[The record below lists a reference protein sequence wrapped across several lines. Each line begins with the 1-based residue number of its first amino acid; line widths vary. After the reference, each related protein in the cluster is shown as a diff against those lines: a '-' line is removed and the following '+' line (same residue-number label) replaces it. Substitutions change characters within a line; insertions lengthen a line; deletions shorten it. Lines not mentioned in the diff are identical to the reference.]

1 MARSAV
7 AETRRV
13 VWNLRSTTVN
23 LQEPRSVVAEEGA
36 KLERRIGVKPEIAST
51 GDERLLAPEVGAVIQ
66 RLLRVAFDNIWTHS
80 AAKHV
85 RVLLDFG
92 LHVFTLIIEDDG
104 KGFDPDDVDLLSAG
118 RVGLAGIAERLRVV
132 GGSLRIESAANH
144 GTRVWGIVPYE
155 PTAPVPKAKPV
166 MPAPAATAATP
177 APNVSKR
184 IRVVLIDD
192 HSMVR
197 EGLEHMLSDQ
207 PDLQVIGA
215 AATGSE
221 GLRIIN
227 ELHPEVVLCD
237 LQLPDISGVEV
248 ISRVRTLFPDIRCI
262 IVTTY
267 DHDDFIYEG
276 IKAGAKGYVLKDVS
290 STELAE
296 AVRAAARNESLLQP
310 VVAGKLLERFGEMA
324 RQGDMVEPLTEREI
338 GVLRALATGSRNKE
352 IALQLSLSESTIKTH
367 LASIFGKL
375 GVTTRT
381 EAVTRGRELGL
392 IPL

>member
-1 MARSAV
+1 
-7 AETRRV
+7 
-13 VWNLRSTTVN
+13 
-23 LQEPRSVVAEEGA
+23 
-36 KLERRIGVKPEIAST
+36 
-51 GDERLLAPEVGAVIQ
+51 
-66 RLLRVAFDNIWTHS
+66 VAFDNIWTHS

-104 KGFDPDDVDLLSAG
+104 KGFDPDEVDLLSAG

>member
-1 MARSAV
+1 
-7 AETRRV
+7 
-13 VWNLRSTTVN
+13 
-23 LQEPRSVVAEEGA
+23 
-36 KLERRIGVKPEIAST
+36 
-51 GDERLLAPEVGAVIQ
+51 
-66 RLLRVAFDNIWTHS
+66 
-80 AAKHV
+80 
-85 RVLLDFG
+85 
-92 LHVFTLIIEDDG
+92 
-104 KGFDPDDVDLLSAG
+104 
-118 RVGLAGIAERLRVV
+118 
-132 GGSLRIESAANH
+132 
-144 GTRVWGIVPYE
+144 
-155 PTAPVPKAKPV
+155 
-166 MPAPAATAATP
+166 
-177 APNVSKR
+177 
-184 IRVVLIDD
+184 VVLIDD

>member
-1 MARSAV
+1 
-7 AETRRV
+7 
-13 VWNLRSTTVN
+13 
-23 LQEPRSVVAEEGA
+23 
-36 KLERRIGVKPEIAST
+36 
-51 GDERLLAPEVGAVIQ
+51 LL
-66 RLLRVAFDNIWTHS
+66 
-80 AAKHV
+80 
-85 RVLLDFG
+85 
-92 LHVFTLIIEDDG
+92 IEDDG
-104 KGFDPDDVDLLSAG
+104 KGFDPDEVDLLSAG
-118 RVGLAGIAERLRVV
+118 RVGLAGVGERARVI
-132 GGSLRIESAANH
+132 GGSLRIESAADQ
-144 GTRVWGIVPYE
+144 GTRVWGIVPYS

-166 MPAPAATAATP
+166 TAEAPPVTLSTADVT
-177 APNVSKR
+177 NR

-197 EGLEHMLSDQ
+197 EGLERMLSDQ
-207 PDLQVIGA
+207 PDLQVVGA
-215 AATGSE
+215 AATGSD
-221 GLRIIN
+221 GLRIIK
-227 ELHPEVVLCD
+227 ELQPDVVLCD

-248 ISRVRTLFPDIRCI
+248 ISRVRTLFPDIRCV
-262 IVTTY
+262 IVSTF

-276 IKAGAKGYVLKDVS
+276 FKSGAKGYVLKDVS

-296 AVRAAARNESLLQP
+296 AVRAAARNESLLQT